1 MILDLVAIFRARR
14 DPRLAAR
21 LAARFA
27 QDQAIERVTA
37 PLFIARIVLWAVIG
51 LCALFIITLAVSA
64 LNLHWTLALPALI
77 PLAIGGVAIVLER
90 GLRRGI
96 ARVRNIADQLTDR
109 GMDRLIPNPKTGD
122 DPTSSPPL
130 REG

>member
-37 PLFIARIVLWAVIG
+37 PLFIAHIALWAVIG
-51 LCALFIITLAVSA
+51 LCALFIIAFAVAA
-64 LNLHWTLALPALI
+64 LSLHWTLALPGLI
-77 PLAIGGVAIVLER
+77 PFAIGAIAIILER
-90 GLRRGI
+90 GLRRGM
-96 ARVRNIADQLTDR
+96 ARVRNMASQLTDR
-109 GMDRLIPNPKTGD
+109 GMDRLIPNPKIGD
-122 DPTSSPPL
+122 DPTSLPPL

>member
-37 PLFIARIVLWAVIG
+37 PLFIAHIVLWAIIG
-51 LCALFIITLAVSA
+51 LCALFILGLAVAA
-64 LNLHWTLALPALI
+64 LSLHWTLALPALI
-77 PLAIGGVAIVLER
+77 PFAIGGVAIVLER
-90 GLRRGI
+90 GLRRGM
-96 ARVRNIADQLTDR
+96 ARVRNIAGQLTDR
-109 GMDRLIPNPKTGD
+109 GMDRLIQNPKTGEA
-122 DPTSSPPL
+122 PTSSPPL

>member
-37 PLFIARIVLWAVIG
+37 PLFIAHILLWGVIG
-51 LCALFIITLAVSA
+51 LCALFIIGLAVA
-64 LNLHWTLALPALI
+64 GLTLHWTLAIPGLI
-77 PLAIGGVAIVLER
+77 PIVIGGVAIVLEL
-90 GLRRGI
+90 GLRRGM
-96 ARVRNIADQLTDR
+96 ARVRNMASQLTDR
-109 GMDRLIPNPKTGD
+109 GMDRLIPTPKASD
-122 DPTSSPPL
+122 APTSVPPL
-130 REG
+130 SKG